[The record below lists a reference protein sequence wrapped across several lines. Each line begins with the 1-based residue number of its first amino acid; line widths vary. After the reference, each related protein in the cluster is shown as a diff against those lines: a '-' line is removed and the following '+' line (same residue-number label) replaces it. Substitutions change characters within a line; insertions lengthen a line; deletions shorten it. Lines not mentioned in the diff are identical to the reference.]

1 MWDVRDLINDNIR
14 QNGAQ
19 PEDYTYLK
27 GEKEDY
33 WFLQ

>member
-1 MWDVRDLINDNIR
+1 MNYNIR
-14 QNGAQ
+14 SHGKE
-19 PEDYTYLK
+19 PEPYTYLK